1 MDRKSTHANQGAVK
15 VTASATLT
23 YEMGQSPQSCGQR
36 PPSTNASPSPVW
48 TRYVDSRLKQ
58 FCTR

>member
-1 MDRKSTHANQGAVK
+1 MHRESTDKPGTAKVGSTAPEVTLESAAVWDK
-15 VTASATLT
+15 HVKRPELPVT
-23 YEMGQSPQSCGQR
+23 SP
-36 PPSTNASPSPVW
+36 PVW